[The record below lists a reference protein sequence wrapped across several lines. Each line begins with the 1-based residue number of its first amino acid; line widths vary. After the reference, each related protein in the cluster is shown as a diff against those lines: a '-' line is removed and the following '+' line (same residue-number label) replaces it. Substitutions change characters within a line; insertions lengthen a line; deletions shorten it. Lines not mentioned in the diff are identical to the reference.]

1 MKNLL
6 TKDNLLKVGIPLVIA
21 VVAYLNQVDP
31 LSLCKPV
38 SLPALQGAVSQPLTA
53 DAGN

>member
-1 MKNLL
+1 MKSLL
-6 TKDNLLKVGIPLVIA
+6 TKENLKLAAMALIG

-38 SLPALQGAVSQPLTA
+38 SAVLPGAVSQPLTA
-53 DAGN
+53 DAGNQ